1 MVVGHVVELVHYA
14 VVSVMNSMVITDWL
28 KLQVKTETRLPVV
41 VNPVVTLIKQHQR
54 LHVALGTGKRIMKR
68 EFDRYVVLKWSDVI
82 KCLNQ
87 EEQKQLVALGHKF
100 QQYRRDTSRPWECI
114 VIEHDWPEYEPVWQA
129 IEQRVDGPKQLP
141 PMNKSVTTLANEVS
155 KSVLTDEI
163 SEGCD
168 ISAGMFGPVFSQLI
182 FRLAVAQ
189 QKAELFD
196 KLVNL
201 MGYVQNGTDQSIKI
215 FQDDATFSYFVAGG
229 TNGRYTWDEFGSSLE
244 EAIEKA
250 HQKHGDPS

>member
-28 KLQVKTETRLPVV
+28 KLLVKMGTRLPVV
-41 VNPVVTLIKQHQR
+41 VNPVVILIKQHQR
-54 LHVALGTGKRIMKR
+54 LHVAPGDTMKR
-68 EFDRYVVLKWSDVI
+68 EFDRYIVLKKSDALLALDEQDSND
-82 KCLNQ
+82 LNRIMR
-87 EEQKQLVALGHKF
+87 KIAR
-100 QQYRRDTSRPWECI
+100 YREKRSAMPLECI
-114 VIEHDWPEYEPVWQA
+114 VVEHDWPEYEPVWRA

-141 PMNKSVTTLANEVS
+141 PMNKSVTTLVNEIS

-168 ISAGMFGPVFSQLI
+168 ISAGMFGPAFSQLI
-182 FRLAVAQ
+182 FRLVEQ
-189 QKAELFD
+189 QRKSELFD

-201 MGYVQNGTDQSIKI
+201 MGCVQNGTDQSIKI

-229 TNGRYTWDEFGSSLE
+229 VNGRYTWDEFGSSLE

-250 HQKHGDPS
+250 HQKHGNPS